1 MDLLRKI
8 FPYSFR
14 ANDVAGLIVT
24 ILVYIVAYVVCGFA
38 IGLLSGLPLI
48 GIVIGLVGSLLG
60 IYFFA
65 GIVIAVLHFLK
76 VLK

>member
-1 MDLLRKI
+1 MDLLRKY
-8 FPYSFR
+8 FPFSFR

-24 ILVYIVAYVVCGFA
+24 VLVYIVADVICGFV

-48 GIVIGLVGSLLG
+48 GILIGLVGSLLG
-60 IYFFA
+60 LDFLA

>member
-1 MDLLRKI
+1 MDLLKKF

-14 ANDVAGLIVT
+14 ANDVSSLIIT
-24 ILVYIVAYVVCGFA
+24 ILVYIVADVICGFA
-38 IGLLSGLPLI
+38 IGLLSGIPLI
-48 GIVIGLVGSLLG
+48 GILIGLVGSLLG

-65 GIVIAVLHFLK
+65 GIIIAVLNFLK

>member
-1 MDLLRKI
+1 MDLLRKF

-24 ILVYIVAYVVCGFA
+24 ILVYIVADVVCGFA